1 MDASTTPH
9 SRRVEQC
16 KQNAQ
21 AKSAQKRQATFEAIA
36 RLRRAGEPVTRA
48 AVAREAAVSVV
59 FLRHHPDL
67 LQAIAAAQGE
77 PAQKPQRAAAQAATE
92 QVLAAY
98 RRRMDEMKRQL
109 AAKDVQLHQK
119 QRELDRLYGKLA
131 AGSRLTQAELSQALS
146 DALQR
151 VATLEEQLALRATA
165 PTKEN

>member
-1 MDASTTPH
+1 MDASTTGH
-9 SRRVEQC
+9 SRRVDQC
-16 KQNAQ
+16 KKNAQ

-36 RLRRAGEPVTRA
+36 RLRRAGEPLTRA
-48 AVAREAAVSVV
+48 TVAREAAVSVV

-98 RRRMDEMKRQL
+98 RRRMDEMNRQL

-119 QRELDRLYGKLA
+119 QWELDRLYGKLA
-131 AGSRLTQAELSQALS
+131 AGSQLTQVELSQALS

-151 VATLEEQLALRATA
+151 VTKLEEQLALRATA
-165 PTKEN
+165 PAKEN

>member
-1 MDASTTPH
+1 
-9 SRRVEQC
+9 
-16 KQNAQ
+16 
-21 AKSAQKRQATFEAIA
+21 
-36 RLRRAGEPVTRA
+36 
-48 AVAREAAVSVV
+48 VAREAAVSVV

-67 LQAIAAAQGE
+67 VHAIAASQGE

-131 AGSRLTQAELSQALS
+131 AASRLTQAELSQALS

-151 VATLEEQLALRATA
+151 IATLEEQLALQATA

>member
-1 MDASTTPH
+1 
-9 SRRVEQC
+9 
-16 KQNAQ
+16 
-21 AKSAQKRQATFEAIA
+21 
-36 RLRRAGEPVTRA
+36 VTRA

-67 LQAIAAAQGE
+67 VQAIAAAQGE
-77 PAQKPQRAAAQAATE
+77 PAQKPPRAGAQTATE

-98 RRRMDEMKRQL
+98 RRRLDEMKRQL
-109 AAKDVQLHQK
+109 AARDVQLHQK

-151 VATLEEQLALRATA
+151 VTTLEEQLALRATA
-165 PTKEN
+165 PAKED

>member
-1 MDASTTPH
+1 MDASTTGQT
-9 SRRVEQC
+9 RRIEQC
-16 KQNAQ
+16 KHNAQ

-59 FLRHHPDL
+59 FLRHHADL
-67 LQAIAAAQGE
+67 VQAIEAAQGGR
-77 PAQKPQRAAAQAATE
+77 AQKPQRTAAQTATD

-98 RRRMDEMKRQL
+98 RRRLEEMKRQL
-109 AAKDVQLHQK
+109 ATKDAQLHQK

-131 AGSRLTQAELSQALS
+131 AGSRLTQAELGQALV

-151 VATLEEQLALRATA
+151 VTMLEEQLALQAKTH
-165 PTKEN
+165 PNEN

>member
-1 MDASTTPH
+1 M
-9 SRRVEQC
+9 
-16 KQNAQ
+16 
-21 AKSAQKRQATFEAIA
+21 
-36 RLRRAGEPVTRA
+36 TRA

-67 LQAIAAAQGE
+67 VQAIEAAQGE
-77 PAQKPQRAAAQAATE
+77 PAQKPQHAAAQAAMD
-92 QVLAAY
+92 QVVAAY
-98 RRRMDEMKRQL
+98 RCRLDEMKRQL

-151 VATLEEQLALRATA
+151 VALLEEQLALRAA
-165 PTKEN
+165 ALSKEG

>member
-1 MDASTTPH
+1 MDASAIRH
-9 SRRVEQC
+9 ARRVEQC
-16 KQNAQ
+16 KRNAQ

-67 LQAIAAAQGE
+67 VQAIEAAHEG
-77 PAQKPQRAAAQAATE
+77 PAQKPQPTAAQAATE
-92 QVLAAY
+92 QVVAAY
-98 RRRMDEMKRQL
+98 RRRLDEMKRQL

-131 AGSRLTQAELSQALS
+131 AGSRLTQAEVSQALV

-151 VATLEEQLALRATA
+151 VALLEEQLALRATA
-165 PTKEN
+165 HPNEN